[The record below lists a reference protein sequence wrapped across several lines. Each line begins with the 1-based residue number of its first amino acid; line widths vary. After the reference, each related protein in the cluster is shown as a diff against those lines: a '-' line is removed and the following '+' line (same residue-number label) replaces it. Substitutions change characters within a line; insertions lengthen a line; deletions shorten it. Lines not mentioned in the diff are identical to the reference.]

1 MKTESNEPVISE
13 VSIETLTTLQ
23 LQETLSALT
32 SDNAHHKHLAREKQK
47 LDIMIALEHRIQ
59 AAISSLAPEEPAA
72 PPPKKSM
79 FKKIAGRLFYYFLLT
94 FGLFEDAIG
103 SYLYGSTLIGAIPGI
118 PHPVLIV
125 CSIIF
130 TALNCLL
137 FFAFEVSMMK
147 QAFGIPLTTSKLH
160 QLIQTHTEQV
170 KHVTNIN
177 TLLSTLAVLPLDD
190 TEYDEFITL
199 AESLNNELRLTNQK
213 IGQYHES
220 IAKKILKYGVI
231 AFGVFTSITGS
242 YFMATTFITAC
253 ALPLLGTP
261 IGWALIVL
269 TMAAGLGFFYA
280 MGGTGM
286 ANMVN
291 PDRNHF
297 HHLKKELAQ
306 FEKNHE
312 NTLQESRQLKH
323 LYSVKKPTQDMST
336 QTNDVDDDEPTIEN
350 YAALYSPTST
360 GIKFFKSAS
369 DQDLNKTVLNK
380 EPSTPANEELLI
392 NDPLHQAT
400 GINL

>member
-1 MKTESNEPVISE
+1 MKKASNEPIIAE
-13 VSIETLTTLQ
+13 VSNETLSTLQ
-23 LQETLSALT
+23 LQEALNALIA
-32 SDNAHHKHLAREKQK
+32 DDAHHHNHLAREKQK
-47 LDIMIALEHRIQ
+47 LDIIIALEHRIQ
-59 AAISSLAPEEPAA
+59 EAISSLAPEEPAE
-72 PPPKKSM
+72 PPPKRSI
-79 FKKIAGRLFYYFLLT
+79 FKKITGRLFYYFLLT

-125 CSIIF
+125 CSI
-130 TALNCLL
+130 
-137 FFAFEVSMMK
+137 MK

-170 KHVTNIN
+170 KRVTSIN
-177 TLLSTLAVLPLDD
+177 TLLSTLAVLPLSD

-199 AESLNNELRLTNQK
+199 AESLNNELRLNNQK

-220 IAKKILKYGVI
+220 IAKKILKYAVI

-291 PDRNHF
+291 PDREHF

-336 QTNDVDDDEPTIEN
+336 QTNDVDDEPTIEN
-350 YAALYSPTST
+350 YATLYSPTST
-360 GIKFFKSAS
+360 GIKFFKSVS
-369 DQDLNKTVLNK
+369 DQDLNKSVDNK
-380 EPSTPANEELLI
+380 EISSSANEVLLVM

-400 GINL
+400 ALHF